1 MKIHIVQKGD
11 TLWKIAKK
19 YGVDFEELKKM
30 NSQLSNPDMIM
41 PGMKIKVPSA
51 SVSIKKEGVKGSA
64 AGGVKEMPMAEH
76 PFADQTKTYPVTEI
90 DEEPAPQQEMPAKEM
105 PVKPVKEM
113 PAKPVKEMPVKE
125 MPVKEMPIKEMPAP
139 TAPKKE
145 MPVVPKMPVLPKL
158 PPIQP
163 IKQDVDI
170 MNTDI
175 NKNFYTLNMSL
186 PPKPPEVPK
195 PAAPAKEMPIMD
207 ESSEEL
213 VMPAMPQMPMMPQMP
228 HCVPVHPTC
237 VPVPITP
244 IMPGYGYNF
253 IPCVPCP
260 PGAMPAHP
268 YPVMAHQPMY
278 HQPMY
283 HQPMYQPTP
292 MMYGQEMEGA
302 PMMEESPEV
311 MGMQE
316 MGDNENL
323 LYGQMPE
330 YGMEANPSYGMPM
343 NYMPGQ
349 QQPMYQQAPMM
360 PEQAVQG
367 AQMME
372 ESPEEMAMPQGYEA
386 APYMAA
392 PHMAAPYM
400 AAPQMPDCGCGPQ
413 PYYPQPMPYGM
424 PQPFHPYGYA
434 PQAAAPFGYAA
445 QPPYGMMGGYMPQQ
459 MGMAQPYMQPRM
471 DENDFFGYPDFDE
484 DDDDII

>member
-51 SVSIKKEGVKGSA
+51 SVSVKKEGVKGPA
-64 AGGVKEMPMAEH
+64 VGGVKEMPMAEH

-90 DEEPAPQQEMPAKEM
+90 DEAPAPQQEMPAKEM
-105 PVKPVKEM
+105 PVKEMPVKEM
-113 PAKPVKEMPVKE
+113 PVKPLQPMPPVKE
-125 MPVKEMPIKEMPAP
+125 MPVKEMPIKEAP
-139 TAPKKE
+139 APKKE
-145 MPVVPKMPVLPKL
+145 MPIVPKMPVLPKL

-170 MNTDI
+170 MNTDV
-175 NKNFYTLNMSL
+175 NTNFYTLNMSL

-195 PAAPAKEMPIMD
+195 PAAPSKEMPIME

-213 VMPAMPQMPMMPQMP
+213 VMPAMPEMPMMPQMP
-228 HCVPVHPTC
+228 QMPTYMPPCMPVHPTC

-244 IMPGYGYNF
+244 VMPGYGYNF
-253 IPCVPCP
+253 VPCVPCP

-268 YPVMAHQPMY
+268 YPMAQQPMY
-278 HQPMY
+278 Q
-283 HQPMYQPTP
+283 QPMYQPMP
-292 MMYGQEMEGA
+292 MMPGQG
-302 PMMEESPEV
+302 MEESPEV

-316 MGDNENL
+316 MEDNENMP
-323 LYGQMPE
+323 YGQMPE
-330 YGMEANPSYGMPM
+330 YEMEANPSYGMPTG
-343 NYMPGQ
+343 YMPG
-349 QQPMYQQAPMM
+349 YQQAPMM
-360 PEQAVQG
+360 PQQAVQG

-386 APYMAA
+386 NPYMAAPYMAA
-392 PHMAAPYM
+392 PYM
-400 AAPQMPDCGCGPQ
+400 PAPQMPDCGCGPQ

-434 PQAAAPFGYAA
+434 PQAAA

-471 DENDFFGYPDFDE
+471 HENDFFGYPDFDE

>member
-41 PGMKIKVPSA
+41 PGMKIKVPSG
-51 SVSIKKEGVKGSA
+51 SVSVKKEGMKGPA

-90 DEEPAPQQEMPAKEM
+90 DEAPAPKE
-105 PVKPVKEM
+105 
-113 PAKPVKEMPVKE
+113 EMPVKE
-125 MPVKEMPIKEMPAP
+125 MPVKEVPVKEMPVKPLQPMPVKEMPIKEAPAP
-139 TAPKKE
+139 APPKKE

-163 IKQDVDI
+163 IKQEVDI
-170 MNTDI
+170 VNNDI
-175 NKNFYTLNMSL
+175 NTNFYTLNMSL
-186 PPKPPEVPK
+186 PPKPPEIPK
-195 PAAPAKEMPIMD
+195 PAAPAKEEPMME

-213 VMPAMPQMPMMPQMP
+213 VMPQMQMPVMPQMPSYMPP
-228 HCVPVHPTC
+228 PCVPVHPTC

-253 IPCVPCP
+253 VPCIPCP

-268 YPVMAHQPMY
+268 YPAMAHQPMY

-283 HQPMYQPTP
+283 QPVP
-292 MMYGQEMEGA
+292 MMPGQEMEW
-302 PMMEESPEV
+302 PQMMEESPEV

-316 MGDNENL
+316 MEDHENMP
-323 LYGQMPE
+323 YGQMPE
-330 YGMEANPSYGMPM
+330 YEMEANPSYGMPM
-343 NYMPGQ
+343 GYMPG
-349 QQPMYQQAPMM
+349 YQQAPMM
-360 PEQAVQG
+360 PQQAVQG

-372 ESPEEMAMPQGYEA
+372 ESPEMAMPQGYEA
-386 APYMAA
+386 DPYMAA
-392 PHMAAPYM
+392 PP
-400 AAPQMPDCGCGPQ
+400 MPDCGCGPQ

-424 PQPFHPYGYA
+424 PQVFQPHPYGYA
-434 PQAAAPFGYAA
+434 PQAAAPYSYAP

-471 DENDFFGYPDFDE
+471 DENDFFSYPDFEE